1 MTDQGPAGVGD
12 LRVRPED
19 IKRRLES
26 GEPVIVLDVRGRKAW
41 ESSDLKIRNA
51 VRADP
56 EHFRADPSWAKDRLL
71 VSTEPDPT
79 SKPAPVWRGSLM
91 PRVSGRR

>member
-1 MTDQGPAGVGD
+1 MAEQEPAGVGD

-19 IKRRLES
+19 VKRRLDS
-26 GEPVIVLDVRGRKAW
+26 GEPALVLDVRGRKAW

-56 EHFRADPSWAKDRLL
+56 EPFRADPSWPRDRLL
-71 VSTEPDPT
+71 V
-79 SKPAPVWRGSLM
+79 VY
-91 PRVSGRR
+91 